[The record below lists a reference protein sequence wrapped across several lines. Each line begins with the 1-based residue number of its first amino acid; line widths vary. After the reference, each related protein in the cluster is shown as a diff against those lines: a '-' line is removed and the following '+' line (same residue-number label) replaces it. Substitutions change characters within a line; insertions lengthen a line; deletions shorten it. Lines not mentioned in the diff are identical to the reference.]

1 MSQMLASYVA
11 ATNDTSI
18 LDRALPLAEARD
30 HSPHCITSRHVT
42 DIIPSV
48 SWHGGQIIALLMLPA
63 HIRTRRTPCHAM
75 PLQTA
80 LLGLNL
86 I

>member
-1 MSQMLASYVA
+1 MHASYVA

-30 HSPHCITSRHVT
+30 HSPSITSITSRHFT

-48 SWHGGQIIALLMLPA
+48 SWRGGQIIALLMSPA